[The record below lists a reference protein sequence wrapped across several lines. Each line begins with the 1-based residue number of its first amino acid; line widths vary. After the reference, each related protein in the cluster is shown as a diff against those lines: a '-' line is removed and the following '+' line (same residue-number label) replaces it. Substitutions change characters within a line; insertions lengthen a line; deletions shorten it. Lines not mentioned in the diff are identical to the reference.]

1 MPVNPERAS
10 ELLGKL
16 YVPDPDDG
24 LEDLGIDGGDDE
36 AEE

>member
-24 LEDLGIDGGDDE
+24 LEDLEIDGDDE